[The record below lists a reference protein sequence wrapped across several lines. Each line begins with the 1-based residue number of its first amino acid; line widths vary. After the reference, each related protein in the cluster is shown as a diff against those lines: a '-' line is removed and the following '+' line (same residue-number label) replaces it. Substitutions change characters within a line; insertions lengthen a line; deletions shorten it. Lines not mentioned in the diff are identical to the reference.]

1 MGFIIRATA
10 RDIDGVNWVGDRDK
24 LGAPCLMPNREEARV
39 FTTHVEAQSMAWQ
52 VVMFRGLSVRYLI
65 LEE

>member
-1 MGFIIRATA
+1 MSFVIEVTA
-10 RDIDGVNWVGDRDK
+10 RDLDGVHWVGERDK
-24 LGAPCLMPNREEARV
+24 LGAPCLMRHREDARV

-52 VVMFRGLSVRYLI
+52 VVMFRGSSVRYLI